1 MKEFLK
7 NRPDLVLMDYKMTG
21 HKNGIEAA
29 IEILT
34 KYPLFPILFISAYE
48 QLQGDILNY
57 SIFKDKKI
65 TILFKPVFLKEIEE
79 NILKLV
85 A

>member
-1 MKEFLK
+1 
-7 NRPDLVLMDYKMTG
+7 MTG

-48 QLQGDILNY
+48 QLQEDILNY
-57 SIFKDKKI
+57 SRFKDKKI